1 MVEESQLNNEV
12 LEEQNGEKYPCEEG
26 IHSNE
31 ENEENDDNFPTEIKV
46 TITNKL
52 LENTEAKTE
61 EEENTPQKE
70 TAKGAAIKQE
80 NEMRKRKP
88 YETYMEKLN
97 LQVEDQHQ
105 DQPDPIEEDA
115 EEDDEGPLHAEDL
128 SQANSVHEEGGKES
142 EDDEVPP
149 GMERT
154 RCNKAAEDEYL
165 EEITQR
171 REQVAWP
178 NKKRNYGG
186 KSIRTDQHKGL
197 EANNVQE
204 YLRGEWQKTKHQIMT
219 GRAKVFGENDELP
232 WLATNEFHKFPM
244 EEPTADKNKSSKG
257 QTMKYR
263 LIIQN
268 TQEGV
273 RIMDG
278 PGNGIQWTGKMIH
291 KCQCYCHRRFWKVI
305 NMKELKDARK
315 HNCIKALYRMINP
328 EEDQE
333 EFKMTVIEYNEDIM
347 HLVWRGGI
355 PDLEN
360 IRHHASQCVKWIAV
374 TNPSRKNRRSKKRNL
389 SWQRTNNPETG
400 CLRHDYSF
408 NQE

>member
-1 MVEESQLNNEV
+1 MSEV
-12 LEEQNGEKYPCEEG
+12 RE
-26 IHSNE
+26 
-31 ENEENDDNFPTEIKV
+31 
-46 TITNKL
+46 
-52 LENTEAKTE
+52 
-61 EEENTPQKE
+61 
-70 TAKGAAIKQE
+70 E
-80 NEMRKRKP
+80 NEMRKKKL

-97 LQVEDQHQ
+97 LQVEVLQYLKNVKEQHPKDKEFLDVLEFLGLECICPYQDQHQ
-105 DQPDPIEEDA
+105 DQPDPSEEDA
-115 EEDDEGPLHAEDL
+115 EEDDEEPLPMEDL
-128 SQANSVHEEGGKES
+128 LPTDSSHGGGEDENLLSEGVANPEGGKES

-219 GRAKVFGENDELP
+219 RRAKVFGENDELP

-273 RIMDG
+273 RIIQG
-278 PGNGIQWTGKMIH
+278 PGGNGIQWTGKMIH
-291 KCQCYCHRRFWKVI
+291 KCQCYCHRRLWKI
-305 NMKELKDARK
+305 MNMKEFEDARK
-315 HNCIKALYRMINP
+315 HNCIKALYQMINP
-328 EEDQE
+328 EDNQE

-374 TNPSRKNRRSKKRNL
+374 TNPSRKNRRSNKFCFYCNKHGHEVMHCRRYMKRNL
-389 SWQRTNNPETG
+389 SWQRTNNPEAG
-400 CLRHDYSF
+400 CLRHDYSL